1 MDRPRLSSLD
11 LSHFKAFEH
20 FTVSFGHTAVLVGP
34 NNAGKSTVVAGL
46 RSIAQMMATAR
57 RLRATYRAFH
67 GEHLYWSHR
76 FTTEQVG
83 LDADNLRWESAVDQ
97 VSLRATFSDNSRVQ
111 AIWPEADS
119 EKEPYFFALD
129 GKRMSIR
136 EPSLARDVLA
146 KVGVVP
152 QLSPLE
158 RRETLLDSDY
168 VRLNIGGRLA
178 SRHFRNQLF
187 LVRNDA
193 ISEIDWTGWSTFAS
207 EWLPELTMREP
218 ELTESGLDIF
228 YRELHRPSWKELVWA
243 GDGFQVFVQALFHL
257 YRVRHMDVVVLD
269 EPDVYLHA
277 DLQRRLMQAAQGLGC
292 QVIVATHSSEV
303 AAEVGSTSVVWMDR
317 TRKRSIRAPDDT
329 LLDQIAGALG
339 SQFNLRL
346 ARVLRARLAL
356 FVEGNDGSV
365 LKRIART
372 IGAKRFAA
380 EAGLAIVPI
389 EGASNLRK
397 LDGFAWL
404 NKNLL
409 QGAVEGFVL
418 VDRDYH
424 SPEYIE
430 GMVMEMKTAGLE
442 CLVWERKE
450 LESYLLIPSALAR
463 VSGLGLKEIGE
474 LLSGI
479 TQNMYEDV
487 LFQHTATA
495 KQDFP
500 EKRKLADHTLG
511 KDFRWLKEVWKDP
524 EARMSRC
531 PPKEVLSELNGA
543 LQNQGEHAISI
554 ERLASSLRP
563 DEVPDEMK
571 KLIHRVEKRLAAT
584 FRGPIS

>member
-1 MDRPRLSSLD
+1 
-11 LSHFKAFEH
+11 
-20 FTVSFGHTAVLVGP
+20 
-34 NNAGKSTVVAGL
+34 
-46 RSIAQMMATAR
+46 MMATAR

-380 EAGLAIVPI
+380 EAGLATVPT